1 MAWTCISSWV
11 IFKAPFT
18 HCRVCSIVKIIAA
31 VVEFSLNESFN
42 LKQLSVMDHLTFP
55 LFLLRALSESLIT
68 PLELKMEEWKKVA
81 SQLDKDHTKG
91 MPAGHVRRHMRTAS
105 CSRCAFLSLFIR
117 VQKGQSRHQEKVFR
131 HHQTAKEGEKR

>member
-1 MAWTCISSWV
+1 MKSVAV
-11 IFKAPFT
+11 
-18 HCRVCSIVKIIAA
+18 
-31 VVEFSLNESFN
+31 VVEFSFNESFN
-42 LKQLSVMDHLTFP
+42 FKQLNVMDHLTFHF
-55 LFLLRALSESLIT
+55 FLLRALSESLIT

-91 MPAGHVRRHMRTAS
+91 MPVGHVRICLRTAS

-131 HHQTAKEGEKR
+131 HHQTAEEGEKR